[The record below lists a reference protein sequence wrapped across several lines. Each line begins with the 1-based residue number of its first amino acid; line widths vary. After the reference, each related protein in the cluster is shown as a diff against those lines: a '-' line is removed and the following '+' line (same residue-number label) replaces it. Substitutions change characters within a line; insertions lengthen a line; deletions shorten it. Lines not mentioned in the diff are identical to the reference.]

1 MLIKV
6 TKEDITLGTPSH
18 VSSCPIAR
26 AIMWQ
31 SGVPVHVGIDR
42 VIIKLDDTVL
52 VWSTPRS
59 VRRFV
64 RRFDHDQPVKPFSFE
79 FNPKL

>member
-6 TKEDITLGTPSH
+6 TKEDITLGTPNH

-42 VIIKLDDTVL
+42 VIIKL
-52 VWSTPRS
+52 
-59 VRRFV
+59 
-64 RRFDHDQPVKPFSFE
+64 
-79 FNPKL
+79 